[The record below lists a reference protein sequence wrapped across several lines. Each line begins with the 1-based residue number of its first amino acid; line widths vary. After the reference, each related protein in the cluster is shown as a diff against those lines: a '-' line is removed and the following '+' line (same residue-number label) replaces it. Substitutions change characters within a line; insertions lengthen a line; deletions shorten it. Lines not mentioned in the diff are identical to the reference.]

1 MRTRIYHFQDKS
13 YRPAA
18 LFDSDATDG
27 FRSSLL
33 LDLARKHR
41 LVVVCC
47 EPGYCSASTLRSVG
61 VQADRVG
68 FRFVFRDYGNVVP
81 MTAYDSLL
89 RLARDLYTRSMEG
102 DDSAVVA
109 INLLPPCDEVEVDR
123 ISSAIE
129 RLLKSNCLVIAS
141 MLPEA
146 RQIIDEL
153 PSHLLLTAD
162 DLCDA
167 SSIGGGDSGA
177 GAGAEGFTHGI
188 PVLARALSSYKGS
201 FAPDTLP
208 LSYWD
213 GMGKLLESG
222 LRGSLCEDELKLR
235 FAIALLGRGSFAELE
250 EVLGNDPREFL
261 YDLSLWAPFYG
272 VSISTCSFFCLTA
285 HSHQWLDGELAAFA
299 GLAARHQ
306 PLLEECARL
315 LGERGEMDRVAA
327 LLRFASEQAG
337 AEIALAWAPEF
348 ADCGH
353 VRLLQSALAS
363 MKRAKRREDDDFLL
377 VDRMVTA
384 MSSERLGAAFECGS
398 ISRFYAGAGDRAS
411 LCLEMIGLREQL
423 RTVDYQRLALCG
435 GASSLKTRLEVHRE
449 ARSALVEGDFGR
461 ALRLLAPIATSG
473 KIETV
478 TGCLLRIDL
487 AIAQIFAC
495 GTSWDDRAELAMCRD
510 FLTSRGYFGL
520 LGYTWSLELVIE
532 ALCSSPS
539 GTAALVRSKASKS
552 GDALVKALSNVSE
565 SFGLLRRKPSAYIL
579 AAADAA
585 RGICKDVS
593 WLYAQRVCDVLC
605 QVAHYQLGESAG
617 LYVVGAADGV
627 GAVSEV
633 VGELTHD
640 LRRGTIPVS
649 TSALPVPAD
658 ELWLIVALCDGMG
671 EFSEALEDQVPVE
684 WRRSLEVARKN
695 SLNQEKL
702 LKATDGTTK
711 DAAGAVARTRGI
723 RITLLG
729 GFGLVADGKRV
740 ADWYLGMRDA
750 KPLLEFLALQPG
762 HMASRERVA
771 ALLWPEVSD
780 GRKALQ
786 KVYSATSAARKALLK
801 HGYKGDIFSSNKATK
816 SVGLINDSIAC
827 DVDEFI
833 CHANAA
839 IGGVG
844 DKRICGSALKAEA
857 LYAGDL
863 CILSDDQSG
872 YLAARRDQLR
882 QLYADSMLAGGE
894 AALRLDKKRLAVR
907 FANDVLYI
915 DELREDAMTLLVKAL
930 RRGGRADEAMRR
942 YRRFAHK
949 LEAKTG
955 RVPSIQLQMALTEP
969 LGIVA
974 SLPEGPEA
982 MVQGDN

>member
-13 YRPAA
+13 YKPAS

-47 EPGYCSASTLRSVG
+47 EPGYCSAATLRSVG
-61 VQADRVG
+61 IQADRIG
-68 FRFVFRDYGNVVP
+68 FHFVFRDYGNVVP

-89 RLARDLYTRSMEG
+89 RLARDLYTKSMGG

-123 ISSAIE
+123 LSNAIE
-129 RLLKSNCLVIAS
+129 RLLKSNCLVIVS

-167 SSIGGGDSGA
+167 SSIGEGDSGPKR
-177 GAGAEGFTHGI
+177 GGTGLTRGI
-188 PVLARALSSYKGS
+188 PVLARALSSYKGD
-201 FAPDTLP
+201 FASDSLP

-213 GMGKLLESG
+213 GMGRLLESG
-222 LRGSLCEDELKLR
+222 LRPSLCEDELRLR

-250 EVLGNDPREFL
+250 EVLGSDPREFL

-272 VSISTCSFFCLTA
+272 VSISTCSFCCLTA
-285 HSHQWLDGELAAFA
+285 YSHLWLDGELQAFA
-299 GLAARHQ
+299 GLAARQQ

-315 LGERGEMDRVAA
+315 LGERGEMDRLAA
-327 LLRFASEQAG
+327 LLRYAPEQTA
-337 AEIALAWAPEF
+337 AELMVAWAPEF

-353 VRLLQSALAS
+353 LRLLQSAIAS
-363 MKRAKRREDDDFLL
+363 MKRSKRAEDDEFLL

-384 MSSERLGAAFECGS
+384 LGSERLGTAFECGS
-398 ISRFYAGAGDRAS
+398 ISRFYSGADERAS

-423 RTVDYQRLALCG
+423 RTAEYLKLALCG
-435 GASSLKTRLEVHRE
+435 GVSSLKTRLEVHRE
-449 ARSALVEGDFGR
+449 AHTALVDGDFGR
-461 ALRLLAPIATSG
+461 ALRLLAPVVRSG

-478 TGCLLRIDL
+478 TGCLLRVDL

-495 GTSWDDRAELAMCRD
+495 GTSWDDRDELTLCRE
-510 FLTSRGYFGL
+510 FLSSRGYFGL

-539 GTAALVRSKASKS
+539 GTAALVRSKAAKS

-585 RGICKDVS
+585 RGICKDAS
-593 WLYAQRVCDVLC
+593 WLYAKRVCDVLC
-605 QVAHYQLGESAG
+605 QVAHYRLGENAG

-640 LRRGTIPVS
+640 LRRGAMPVS
-649 TSALPVPAD
+649 TTTLPIPAD
-658 ELWLIVALCDGMG
+658 DLWLVVALCDGMG

-695 SLNQEKL
+695 SLNSAKL
-702 LKATDGTTK
+702 LKAPEGSAK
-711 DAAGAVARTRGI
+711 DAAVVAVRARGI

-740 ADWYLGMRDA
+740 ADWYLGTRDA
-750 KPLLEFLALQPG
+750 KPLLELLALQPG

-780 GRKALQ
+780 DKKALQ

-801 HGYKGDIFSSNKATK
+801 HGYKGDVFSSNKATK
-816 SVGLINDSIAC
+816 SLGLVNDSITC
-827 DVDEFI
+827 DVDEFV

-839 IGGVG
+839 IGGAG
-844 DKRICGSALKAEA
+844 DKRICDSALKAEA

-872 YLAARRDQLR
+872 YLATRRNQLK
-882 QLYADSMLAGGE
+882 QMYADSMLAGGE

-907 FANDVLYI
+907 FANDALYV
-915 DELREDAMTLLVKAL
+915 DELREDAMTLLVRAL

-942 YRRFAHK
+942 YKRFAHK

-955 RVPSIQLQMALTEP
+955 RMPSIQLQMALTEP
-969 LGIVA
+969 LGMVMVQ
-974 SLPEGPEA
+974 PECPEA
-982 MVQGDN
+982 IAQGDS